1 MGILP
6 MTSNLTKGNP
16 HDVKKAE
23 TMTPEVMQNRLIRRF
38 DQNRE
43 IPLIAWIYQ
52 TRDVLTGQPGAYYST
67 IENRNEPEA
76 QFRTRLMNLV
86 RYGEASEYWIA
97 RQVTI
102 GLGEEIQL
110 LKYQYRSPMFEAW
123 VAPIRGGRLRPFEKA
138 DLSQVYREPFSV
150 PSEKSA

>member
-52 TRDVLTGQPGAYYST
+52 TRDVATGERGAYYST
-67 IENRNEPEA
+67 IESNQPESVFRA
-76 QFRTRLMNLV
+76 QLMNLV
-86 RYGEASEYWIA
+86 RYGEATEYWIA

-102 GLGEEIQL
+102 GLSEEIQL

-150 PSEKSA
+150 SSEKSA